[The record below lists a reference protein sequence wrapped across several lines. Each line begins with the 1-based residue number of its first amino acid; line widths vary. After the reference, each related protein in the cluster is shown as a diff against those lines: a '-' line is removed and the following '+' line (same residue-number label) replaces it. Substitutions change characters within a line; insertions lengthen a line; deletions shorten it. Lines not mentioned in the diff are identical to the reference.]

1 MLISVIICTHSLDNK
16 QNLMDAVDSIL
27 NQTLKE
33 LEIVVV
39 VDGSEELYKGITE
52 AYDAEERIKVVAI
65 KANMGI
71 CSARNTGINAAQGDL
86 VVFSDDDAVA
96 EKRWIENLVDTYQK
110 LDAIAVGGKILPIW
124 LSKQPDYFPDELGWL
139 VGITYEG
146 FADERVVEVRNTF
159 GPNMS
164 FKKSVFDKIGLFTE
178 EFGFSKKGLSCL
190 QGEEAE
196 FALRM
201 KQELGQGVIYNPR
214 AVVYHKIP
222 AWKTE
227 RRTLLRRAFYQGYSK
242 ALLKRFSPSPDTLTT
257 EEYYLKDLFFK
268 YIPRRIKRVFSASN
282 GVIELKRLSILIA
295 SIVSVGLGFLYGYF
309 KRM

>member
-146 FADERVVEVRNTF
+146 FADETVVEVRNTF

-282 GVIELKRLSILIA
+282 YIIELKRLSILIA
-295 SIVSVGLGFLYGYF
+295 SVSSVGLGFLYGYF

>member
-124 LSKQPDYFPDELGWL
+124 LSKQPDYFPGELGWL

-222 AWKTE
+222 ACKTE
-227 RRTLLRRAFYQGYSK
+227 RRILLRRAFYQGYSK

-282 GVIELKRLSILIA
+282 YIIELKRLSILIA
-295 SIVSVGLGFLYGYF
+295 SVSSVGLGFLYGYF

>member
-33 LEIVVV
+33 LEIIVV
-39 VDGSEELYKGITE
+39 VDGSEELYKWIAK
-52 AYDAEERIKVVAI
+52 AYDAQERVKAVSIKE
-65 KANMGI
+65 NRGI

-96 EKRWIENLVDTYQK
+96 EKRWIENLVDTYHK
-110 LDAIAVGGKILPIW
+110 HDAIAVGGKILPIW

-146 FADERVVEVRNTF
+146 FAEERVVEVRNTF

-164 FKKSVFDKIGLFTE
+164 FRKDVFEKIGLFTE

-201 KQELGQGVIYNPR
+201 KQGLGQGVIYNPR

-242 ALLKRFSPSPDTLTT
+242 ALLKRFSPSHNTLTT
-257 EEYYLKDLFFK
+257 EEYYLKDIFFK
-268 YIPRRIKRVFSASN
+268 YIPHRIKRVFSASN
-282 GVIELKRLSILIA
+282 YVIELKRLSILIA

-309 KRM
+309 KKM

>member
-33 LEIVVV
+33 LEIIVV
-39 VDGSEELYKGITE
+39 VDGSEELYKWITK
-52 AYDAEERIKVVAI
+52 AYDAQERVKVVSI
-65 KANMGI
+65 KENMGI
-71 CSARNTGINAAQGDL
+71 CSARNTGIKAAQGDL

-110 LDAIAVGGKILPIW
+110 HDAIAVGGKILPIW

-146 FADERVVEVRNTF
+146 FAEERVVEVRNTF

-164 FKKSVFDKIGLFTE
+164 FKKSVFEKIGLFTE

-242 ALLKRFSPSPDTLTT
+242 ALLKRFSPSHDTLTT

-282 GVIELKRLSILIA
+282 YVIELKRLSILIA

>member
-52 AYDAEERIKVVAI
+52 VYDAEERVKVVAI
-65 KANMGI
+65 KENMGI

-146 FADERVVEVRNTF
+146 FADETVVEVRNTF

-242 ALLKRFSPSPDTLTT
+242 AMLKRFSPSHDTLTT

-282 GVIELKRLSILIA
+282 YVIELKRLSILIA
-295 SIVSVGLGFLYGYF
+295 SVSSVGLGFLYGYF

>member
-1 MLISVIICTHSLDNK
+1 
-16 QNLMDAVDSIL
+16 MDAVDSIL

-52 AYDAEERIKVVAI
+52 VYDAEERVKVVAI
-65 KANMGI
+65 KENMGI

-110 LDAIAVGGKILPIW
+110 HDAIAVGGKILPIW

-146 FADERVVEVRNTF
+146 FAEERVVEVRNTF

-164 FKKSVFDKIGLFTE
+164 FKKDVFDKIGLFTE

-222 AWKTE
+222 ACKTE
-227 RRTLLRRAFYQGYSK
+227 RRILLRRAFYQGYSK
-242 ALLKRFSPSPDTLTT
+242 ALLKRFGPSPDTLTT

-282 GVIELKRLSILIA
+282 YIIELKRLSILIA
-295 SIVSVGLGFLYGYF
+295 SVSSVGLGFLYGYF

>member
-33 LEIVVV
+33 LEIIVV

-52 AYDAEERIKVVAI
+52 VYDAEERVKVVAI

-86 VVFSDDDAVA
+86 VAFSDDDAVA

-146 FADERVVEVRNTF
+146 FAEERVVEVRNTF

-164 FKKSVFDKIGLFTE
+164 FKKNVFEKIGLFTE

-257 EEYYLKDLFFK
+257 EGDYLKDIFFK
-268 YIPRRIKRVFSASN
+268 HIPRRIKRVFSTSN
-282 GVIELKRLSILIA
+282 GVTELKKLSILIA
-295 SIVSVGLGFLYGYF
+295 SVFSVGLGFLYGYF
-309 KRM
+309 KRT

>member
-1 MLISVIICTHSLDNK
+1 MLISVIVCTHSLDNK
-16 QNLMDAVDSIL
+16 QNLMDTVDSIL
-27 NQTLKE
+27 NQTIKD
-33 LEIVVV
+33 LEIIVV

-52 AYDAEERIKVVAI
+52 VYDAEERVKVVAI

-86 VVFSDDDAVA
+86 VAFSDDDAVA

-124 LSKQPDYFPDELGWL
+124 LSKEPDYFPDELGWL
-139 VGITYEG
+139 LGINYEG
-146 FADERVVEVRNTF
+146 FDEERVVEVRNTF

-164 FKKSVFDKIGLFTE
+164 FKKKVFEEIGLFTE

-201 KQELGQGVIYNPR
+201 KRELGQGVIYNPR

-242 ALLKRFSPSPDTLTT
+242 ALLKRFSPSPDSLTT
-257 EEYYLKDLFFK
+257 EGDYLKDIFFK
-268 YIPRRIKRVFSASN
+268 HIPRRIKRVFSTSN
-282 GVIELKRLSILIA
+282 GVTELKKLSILIA
-295 SIVSVGLGFLYGYF
+295 SVFSVGLGFLYGYF
-309 KRM
+309 KRT

>member
-16 QNLMDAVDSIL
+16 QILMDAVDSIL

-33 LEIVVV
+33 LEIIVV
-39 VDGSEELYKGITE
+39 VDGSEELYKRITE
-52 AYDAEERIKVVAI
+52 VYDAEERVKVVAI
-65 KANMGI
+65 KENMGI

-110 LDAIAVGGKILPIW
+110 HDAIAVGGRILPIW

-146 FADERVVEVRNTF
+146 FAEERVVEVRNTF

-227 RRTLLRRAFYQGYSK
+227 RRILLRRAFYQGYSK

-282 GVIELKRLSILIA
+282 YVIELKRLSILIA
-295 SIVSVGLGFLYGYF
+295 SVSSVGLGFLYGYF